1 MVAKE
6 CNAGLRLINANYTAD
21 GSGRDRMTFFDSGY
35 RGGQVLMNTIPMHMN
50 HASIGPGVY
59 EKPAPDKLWNKLELR
74 PFDNTSGKAM
84 LTKNVASFKE
94 SIKHR
99 SMPTLPSAEY
109 LFERPSPSVE
119 FKKTRGMSS
128 TGTLRIPPP
137 PKFEEPPP
145 PPRFEMATGDLK
157 RHTYMGISR
166 TPYGGFWRT
175 MSMIGPG

>member
-1 MVAKE
+1 M
-6 CNAGLRLINANYTAD
+6 G
-21 GSGRDRMTFFDSGY
+21 
-35 RGGQVLMNTIPMHMN
+35 
-50 HASIGPGVY
+50 
-59 EKPAPDKLWNKLELR
+59 NKLELR

-137 PKFEEPPP
+137 PAPEEPPP
-145 PPRFEMATGDLK
+145 PPRFELPTGDLY
-157 RHTYMGISR
+157 RHQYMGIAR
-166 TPYGGFWRT
+166 TPYGGYWRT
-175 MSMIGPG
+175 MSMIGFPRPRAALFLYMYMYLWVSVRGCEYLCACAC